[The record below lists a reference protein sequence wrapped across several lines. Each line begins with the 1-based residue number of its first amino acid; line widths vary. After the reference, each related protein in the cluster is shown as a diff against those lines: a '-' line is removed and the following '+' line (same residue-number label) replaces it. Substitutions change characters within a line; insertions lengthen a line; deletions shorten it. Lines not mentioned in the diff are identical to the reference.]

1 MLIYWWFIWRN
12 TIALGFW
19 GKKMLTADFN
29 LGLKP
34 QSFVFGGASWG
45 AAGLGPRGEARLE
58 CGSAASPLPGGVSA
72 ARRVLKFSWARP
84 EGLGPS
90 SCAFRNSRKELPG

>member
-1 MLIYWWFIWRN
+1 
-12 TIALGFW
+12 
-19 GKKMLTADFN
+19 MLTVDFN

-72 ARRVLKFSWARP
+72 AEASAQILLGSAR
-84 EGLGPS
+84 GPRS
-90 SCAFRNSRKELPG
+90 LLMCF